1 MTRQFLKSSTALV
14 LSASLGIT
22 PAFAQGNSNANPS
35 GNPFPCIAS
44 DGTRV
49 SNDQQFTESLLA
61 ALSAETVPAEPVAA
75 DEMCGADAFAQTI
88 ADAPP
93 ELGAALAAAQP
104 DRLAQVLALPDG
116 SVFELPQAAGE
127 VSADASQSA
136 DTDEAPATDEAADA
150 SADVAEGLPQVDDAE
165 AGDVP
170 MESAESQATDG
181 VEMLE
186 EDAEVAED
194 PAPEAAPAVDEPEA
208 ETAEEVAPAEEAP
221 APDQPVAAEEAPP
234 ADETAPA
241 AEAAPEAEE
250 AAPDAEEAPD
260 SGTTDDA
267 TLDAEGAEEADA
279 MPDAESLAADLA
291 AREADEGEAV
301 DAEAGADAEAVVEAE
316 SDQAATEE
324 EPAEAEAVES
334 ESSSDTTEDTQAVE
348 AEASAEAEAETD
360 SSEAEQEAPAA
371 AAASSD
377 EETDADPEVVTEE
390 VTEDDVR
397 TSDEDFETSASGTE
411 PDADSDTDA
420 PEVLSDSGATET
432 AESGGREGLSN
443 FEKALLLGLGAAVV
457 GSVLSNGD
465 EVVSNTGD
473 RVVVRRGDE
482 LRVLKNDSELLRQP
496 GSQVATQTF
505 DDGSTRTTITY
516 SDGTQVVT
524 VQSADGS
531 VLRRV
536 RVQPDGERVVLFDD
550 TASFQAVD
558 VSTLP
563 QARPQADVQVSDA
576 GDEALRAALQ
586 AALTQDA
593 GRTFNLSQVR
603 QIKEV
608 RDLAPQVELDTITFA
623 TGSAAIQPTQAEQL
637 VSLGTAIKDVIVQD
651 PSTVILVEGHT
662 DTVGDA
668 GYNLALS
675 DRRAE
680 TVALA
685 LREYFDVPAANLIT
699 QGYGETDLKIAQEG
713 DIRENRRAAIRNI
726 TDLLR

>member
-186 EDAEVAED
+186 EDTEVAEE
-194 PAPEAAPAVDEPEA
+194 PAQEAAPAVDEPEA
-208 ETAEEVAPAEEAP
+208 ETAEEVTPAEEAP

-234 ADETAPA
+234 ADEPAPA
-241 AEAAPEAEE
+241 AE

-260 SGTTDDA
+260 AGTTDDA

-316 SDQAATEE
+316 SDQAATEV
-324 EPAEAEAVES
+324 EPAEAEAVVS

-360 SSEAEQEAPAA
+360 SSEAEQQAPAA

-411 PDADSDTDA
+411 PETDPDADA
-420 PEVLSDSGATET
+420 PEVLSDSGDTET
-432 AESGGREGLSN
+432 AESGSREGLSN

-536 RVQPDGERVVLFDD
+536 RVQPDGQRVVLFDD

>member
-22 PAFAQGNSNANPS
+22 PAFAQDNSNANPS
-35 GNPFPCIAS
+35 GDPFPCIAS

-49 SNDQQFTESLLA
+49 SNDQQFTQSLLT
-61 ALSAETVPAEPVAA
+61 ALSAETVPAEPVAT
-75 DEMCGADAFAQTI
+75 DEMCGADAFSQTI

-127 VSADASQSA
+127 VSTDASQAA
-136 DTDEAPATDEAADA
+136 DTDETMAEDESADA
-150 SADVAEGLPQVDDAE
+150 SAEVAEDLPQVDDAE
-165 AGDVP
+165 TGDAPV
-170 MESAESQATDG
+170 ETAEAQDSDG

-186 EDAEVAED
+186 EDAEVVEEA
-194 PAPEAAPAVDEPEA
+194 APEAAPAVDEPEA
-208 ETAEEVAPAEEAP
+208 ETAEDVAPAQEAP

-234 ADETAPA
+234 ADEPAPA
-241 AEAAPEAEE
+241 AEAATEAET
-250 AAPDAEEAPD
+250 APEAEEAPD

-301 DAEAGADAEAVVEAE
+301 DAEAGADADAVVEAE
-316 SDQAATEE
+316 SEQAATEG

-334 ESSSDTTEDTQAVE
+334 ESNSDTTEDTQAVE

-360 SSEAEQEAPAA
+360 APEAEQQAPAA
-371 AAASSD
+371 AAASSE

-397 TSDEDFETSASGTE
+397 TSDEDFETSASGTD
-411 PDADSDTDA
+411 PDADPDADA
-420 PEVLSDSGATET
+420 PEVQSDSGVAET
-432 AESGGREGLSN
+432 AESGGREGMSN

-563 QARPQADVQVSDA
+563 QARPQADVQVSEA

>member
-186 EDAEVAED
+186 EDTEVAEE
-194 PAPEAAPAVDEPEA
+194 PAQEAAPAVDEPEA
-208 ETAEEVAPAEEAP
+208 ETAEEVTPAEEAP

-234 ADETAPA
+234 ADEPAPA
-241 AEAAPEAEE
+241 AE

-260 SGTTDDA
+260 AGTTDDA

-316 SDQAATEE
+316 SDQAATEV
-324 EPAEAEAVES
+324 EPAEAEAVVS

-360 SSEAEQEAPAA
+360 SSEAEQQAPAA

-411 PDADSDTDA
+411 PETDPDADA
-420 PEVLSDSGATET
+420 PEVLSDSGDTET
-432 AESGGREGLSN
+432 AESGSREGLSN

-536 RVQPDGERVVLFDD
+536 RVQPDGQRVVLFDD

-608 RDLAPQVELDTITFA
+608 RDLAPQVELDAITFA

>member
-186 EDAEVAED
+186 EDTEVAEE
-194 PAPEAAPAVDEPEA
+194 PAQEAAPAVDEPEA
-208 ETAEEVAPAEEAP
+208 ETAEEVTPAEEAP

-234 ADETAPA
+234 ADEPAPA
-241 AEAAPEAEE
+241 AE

-260 SGTTDDA
+260 AGTTDDA

-316 SDQAATEE
+316 SDQAATEV
-324 EPAEAEAVES
+324 EPAEAEAVVS

-360 SSEAEQEAPAA
+360 SSKAE
-371 AAASSD
+371 
-377 EETDADPEVVTEE
+377 
-390 VTEDDVR
+390 
-397 TSDEDFETSASGTE
+397 
-411 PDADSDTDA
+411 
-420 PEVLSDSGATET
+420 
-432 AESGGREGLSN
+432 
-443 FEKALLLGLGAAVV
+443 
-457 GSVLSNGD
+457 
-465 EVVSNTGD
+465 
-473 RVVVRRGDE
+473 
-482 LRVLKNDSELLRQP
+482 
-496 GSQVATQTF
+496 
-505 DDGSTRTTITY
+505 
-516 SDGTQVVT
+516 
-524 VQSADGS
+524 
-531 VLRRV
+531 
-536 RVQPDGERVVLFDD
+536 
-550 TASFQAVD
+550 
-558 VSTLP
+558 
-563 QARPQADVQVSDA
+563 
-576 GDEALRAALQ
+576 
-586 AALTQDA
+586 
-593 GRTFNLSQVR
+593 
-603 QIKEV
+603 
-608 RDLAPQVELDTITFA
+608 
-623 TGSAAIQPTQAEQL
+623 
-637 VSLGTAIKDVIVQD
+637 
-651 PSTVILVEGHT
+651 
-662 DTVGDA
+662 
-668 GYNLALS
+668 
-675 DRRAE
+675 
-680 TVALA
+680 
-685 LREYFDVPAANLIT
+685 
-699 QGYGETDLKIAQEG
+699 
-713 DIRENRRAAIRNI
+713 
-726 TDLLR
+726 